1 MLAISPFPRFTTL
14 MTRRLVLFL
23 AILATAMWCPGAGKK
38 TKMTLVTFHLEGEET
53 ANPKFMTPVK
63 LGKEHR
69 QYFFNKI
76 AIFTDKDIEWFYPFT
91 SRDGA
96 SFGAA
101 FKLKDHSA
109 TELKAITLTA
119 QGKIIGIRC
128 SDAQLS
134 AVLIDRPVSDGV
146 IVMWEGLQQRHL
158 EEFRTKFPHVDDLAA
173 DSGPDFALPGR

>member
-1 MLAISPFPRFTTL
+1 MLANSRFPRFTTS
-14 MTRRLVLFL
+14 MTRKLVLFL
-23 AILATAMWCPGAGKK
+23 AILATAVWCPGAGKK
-38 TKMTLVTFHLEGEET
+38 TKMALITFHLEGEET
-53 ANPKFMTPVK
+53 GNPKFMTPVK

-69 QYFFNKI
+69 QYYFNKI
-76 AIFTDKDIEWFYPFT
+76 PIFTDKDIEWFYPFT

-101 FKLKDHSA
+101 FKLKDHAA
-109 TELKAITLTA
+109 TNLKALTLTN
-119 QGKIIGIRC
+119 QGKIIGIRA

-158 EEFRTKFPHVDDLAA
+158 AEFRARFPHVDDLST
-173 DSGPDFALPGR
+173 DSGPQFALPGR